1 MKSTTTNNRNH
12 EIEDIVPHGAGFDV
26 LGKLQCGVEVASVD
40 AGSEPVVCIVG
51 ALDDLFER
59 IEL

>member
-1 MKSTTTNNRNH
+1 M
-12 EIEDIVPHGAGFDV
+12 

-59 IEL
+59 IELYDALNRSKNLGINGNKVR